1 VIKEQDFSAA
11 HFLRE
16 YQGQCEQ
23 LHGHNYRVQVSV
35 SCDELDAEGL
45 VMDFAELKAV
55 MQAVIGRFD
64 HQLLNE
70 IAPFDQLNPT
80 LENLARHITEEVA
93 EQIDDDRVRVTA
105 CRLWETDRN
114 CVVYRR

>member
-1 VIKEQDFSAA
+1 VIREQDFSAA

-16 YQGQCEQ
+16 YGGQCEQ

-35 SCDELDAEGL
+35 GCDKLDAEGL
-45 VMDFAELKAV
+45 VVDFAALKAA
-55 MQAVIGRFD
+55 MQAVINRFD

-70 IAPFDQLNPT
+70 IPPFDKLNPS
-80 LENLARHITEEVA
+80 LEHLARLIAEEVA
-93 EQIDDDRVRVTA
+93 ARLDGDRVRVTE